1 MFSPTGYRI
10 EDEQMHAIPFNSEVQ
25 LEARLLSKHKH
36 CSRRPRTKD
45 EGREAKRATRLF
57 REAISAVIWGP
68 ARGGSE
74 L

>member
-1 MFSPTGYRI
+1 
-10 EDEQMHAIPFNSEVQ
+10 MHAIPFNSDCQ

-45 EGREAKRATRLF
+45 EGRAAKRATRLF
-57 REAISAVIWGP
+57 RELIAQVMWGP
-68 ARGGSE
+68 LHKGSE

>member
-1 MFSPTGYRI
+1 
-10 EDEQMHAIPFNSEVQ
+10 MHAIPFNSQCQ

-45 EGREAKRATRLF
+45 EGRAAKRATRLF
-57 REAISAVIWGP
+57 REAVAAVIWGIQ
-68 ARGGSE
+68 RGGSE